1 MRTVFSSRKA
11 QIQADQAQAIGRR
24 LILEGGDNNKTT
36 TFDFGTK
43 HSDNDDD
50 DDKKWG
56 LSEKFAD
63 CGRTCIN
70 GHHYNLL
77 FGFCFTNHTH
87 THTQKPTPQHKTQNA
102 FALAAHSLRKRKCVA
117 VVFGEAVG

>member
-1 MRTVFSSRKA
+1 MRSVFSSRKA

-24 LILEGGDNNKTT
+24 LILEGDNNKTT

-43 HSDNDDD
+43 HNDNDDD
-50 DDKKWG
+50 DDKWG

-70 GHHYNLL
+70 GHHYKLL
-77 FGFCFTNHTH
+77 FGFCLTNHTH
-87 THTQKPTPQHKTQNA
+87 THTETNPTTAKHKMHLHFLLTLKKTKMCCSS
-102 FALAAHSLRKRKCVA
+102 FW
-117 VVFGEAVG
+117 

>member
-24 LILEGGDNNKTT
+24 LILEGDNNKTT

-43 HSDNDDD
+43 HNDNDDD
-50 DDKKWG
+50 DDDKWG

-70 GHHYNLL
+70 GHHYKLL
-77 FGFCFTNHTH
+77 FGFCLTNHTH
-87 THTQKPTPQHKTQNA
+87 THTETNPTTQNTKCICISCS
-102 FALAAHSLRKRKCVA
+102 LLRKRKCVA
-117 VVFGEAVG
+117 LVFGEVVG

>member
-24 LILEGGDNNKTT
+24 LILEGDNNKTT

-50 DDKKWG
+50 DDNKWG
-56 LSEKFAD
+56 RSEKFAD

-70 GHHYNLL
+70 GHHYKLL
-77 FGFCFTNHTH
+77 FGFCLTNHTH
-87 THTQKPTPQHKTQNA
+87 THRNQPHNTKHKMHLHLLLT
-102 FALAAHSLRKRKCVA
+102 L
-117 VVFGEAVG
+117 

>member
-24 LILEGGDNNKTT
+24 LILEGDNNKTT

-43 HSDNDDD
+43 HNDNDDD
-50 DDKKWG
+50 DDDNKWG
-56 LSEKFAD
+56 RSEKFAD

-70 GHHYNLL
+70 GHHYKLL
-77 FGFCFTNHTH
+77 FWFLLNKSH
-87 THTQKPTPQHKTQNA
+87 THTQKPTPQHKTQKCICICCS
-102 FALAAHSLRKRKCVA
+102 LLRKRKCVA
-117 VVFGEAVG
+117 LVFGVKL

>member
-24 LILEGGDNNKTT
+24 LILEDDNNKTT

-43 HSDNDDD
+43 HND

-70 GHHYNLL
+70 GHHYKLL
-77 FGFCFTNHTH
+77 FGFLLNKSH

-102 FALAAHSLRKRKCVA
+102 FAFAAHSLRKRKCVA
-117 VVFGEAVG
+117 VVLGEAVG